1 MKFEGKV
8 AIVTGASAGIGRAY
22 CQALAAEG
30 ATVVA
35 AARSVGSLDAEAP
48 SRFSLAETVRS
59 GAGLPG
65 KIYAQVCDLEVED
78 DVARLMDQTVAN
90 FGRLDVL
97 VNNAGIYPHYET
109 FKIDVE
115 TWEQSMRVNARG
127 PFLTIKHAAPHMI
140 RQGSGS
146 IVNLTSGSAGFT
158 PKGHAGHEDLFLYAV
173 SKAAL
178 NRLTTFIAEELKP
191 FGIAVNALS
200 PGGVDTETWATTD
213 PAAVAEWKTRG
224 MVKPCTP
231 EAVGPA
237 MLYLAQQTAEGI
249 TGQILHTDEFRKSWP
264 SEG

>member
-1 MKFEGKV
+1 MRFEGRV

-35 AARSVGSLDAEAP
+35 AARSMGPLEAGAP

-65 KIYAQVCDLEVED
+65 RIFAQVCDLEVEA
-78 DVARLMDQTVAN
+78 DVARLIDQTVAN

-109 FKIDVE
+109 FSIDVE
-115 TWEQSMRVNARG
+115 TWETSMRVNARA

-140 RQGSGS
+140 RQRSGS
-146 IVNLTSGSAGFT
+146 IINMTSGSASFT

-191 FGIAVNALS
+191 YGIAVNGLS

-213 PAAVAEWKTRG
+213 PKAVAEWKALG
-224 MVKPCTP
+224 MVRPCTA
-231 EAVGPA
+231 EALGPA
-237 MLYLAQQTAEGI
+237 MLHLALQTGEGI
-249 TGQILHTDEFRKSWP
+249 TGQILHTNEFENSWP
-264 SEG
+264 